1 MRQPVFEVE
10 EESDEEEEQNNII
23 KNVIVIGKK
32 KSGKSSIILRLSR
45 NYFSLCYTPTKSIEF
60 SEPIVIGTDFYR
72 FYEIPYLYDFQ
83 HNWYLKA
90 NVVFI
95 MEDIDT
101 EFWVK
106 FLSTV
111 DPSYPMEVFFITQ
124 QKNLNVKYRQYQV
137 DALEFSGFSNLMY
150 HVANS

>member
-1 MRQPVFEVE
+1 MRQTVFEVE
-10 EESDEEEEQNNII
+10 EESDDEEEHHNII

-32 KSGKSSIILRLSR
+32 KSGKSSIILRLVR
-45 NYFSLCYTPTKSIEF
+45 NYFSLSYTPTKSIEF
-60 SEPIVIGTDFYR
+60 SEPKVIGMQTYC

-83 HNWYLKA
+83 HNWYLRA

-95 MEDIDT
+95 IEEIDT
-101 EFWVK
+101 DFWVR

-124 QKNLNVKYRQYQV
+124 QNNLNVKYRQYQV
-137 DALEFSGFSNLMY
+137 NALEFSGFSNLMY
-150 HVANS
+150 HVANL